1 MAERGYLWTD
11 AGRASA
17 AQNGVAEREVV
28 DALYS
33 PQRIEHRIGTV
44 LLAIA
49 GLADTARVILVV
61 CERAGNLSSH
71 YAILIARLATPEEI
85 KQWMEGTQ

>member
-1 MAERGYLWTD
+1 VADRDYLWTD
-11 AGRASA
+11 PGKASA
-17 AQNGVAEREVV
+17 ARNGVTEREVV

-33 PQRIEHRIGTV
+33 PQRFENRIGTL

-49 GLADTARVILVV
+49 GLADTARVILVL
-61 CERAGNLSSH
+61 CERAGNLSN
-71 YAILIARLATPEEI
+71 YAILEARPATPDEI